1 MKSQHTVAI
10 PYGVQF
16 CALLLVACGGGGG
29 GGGGQ
34 QVPVVT
40 GSSAGP
46 AKFSQSLLITLQ
58 GSSLDGGIALTSA
71 GCSGLALETA
81 APNISTATTA
91 YYRCTV
97 TAIGAQQIS
106 VARSSDGLQLA
117 AVPFSVA
124 VPQVTMSVSQGTAVL
139 GSLVITLAP
148 QQAPLTVNNFLA
160 YVNAGFYNGTVFHRV
175 GRTPALSPWIIQGGG
190 YVGLLSTVDKNPSP
204 KPTNPPVTLEVGRG
218 LSNLRMTV
226 AMARTGVANSATSEF
241 FVNLVDNAFLDTAGG
256 GYAVFGSVTAG
267 TSVVAAMSAAPCNF
281 WPNFFGLNSDD
292 CLPEPNL
299 TITAAAQ
306 TS

>member
-1 MKSQHTVAI
+1 MNIPTNVSLVCAAVAS
-10 PYGVQF
+10 V
-16 CALLLVACGGGGG
+16 LLLAACGGGGG
-29 GGGGQ
+29 QGQ
-34 QVPVVT
+34 QAPVVT
-40 GSSAGP
+40 ASSAGP

-58 GSSLDGGIALTSA
+58 GSNLDGGIAVSST
-71 GCSGLALETA
+71 GCSGVALSLAP
-81 APNISTATTA
+81 PNISTATTA

-97 TAIGAQQIS
+97 TAIGAQQIV
-106 VARSSDGLQLA
+106 VARSSDGVQLA

-124 VPQVTMSVSQGTAVL
+124 VPQVTLAVSQGSTAL

-148 QQAPLTVNNFLA
+148 QQAPLTVANFLA

-190 YVGLLSTVDKNPSP
+190 YAGPLSTADKNPSS
-204 KPTNPPVTLEVGRG
+204 KPTNPPVALEVGRG

-226 AMARTGVANSATSEF
+226 AMARTGVADSATSEF

-267 TSVVAAMSAAPCNF
+267 ASIVDAMAAAPCNF

-299 TITAAAQ
+299 SISVATQ